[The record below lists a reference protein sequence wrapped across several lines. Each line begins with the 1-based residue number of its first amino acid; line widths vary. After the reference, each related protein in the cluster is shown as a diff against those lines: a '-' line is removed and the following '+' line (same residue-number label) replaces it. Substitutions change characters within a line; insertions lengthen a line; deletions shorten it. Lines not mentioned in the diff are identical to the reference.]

1 MKDISHPE
9 RVELKAVDPVKTE
22 WTVEDSIATY
32 NIDRW
37 GVGYFSINDAGNVSI
52 SPLRDKGMSIDM
64 LAVIREACD
73 RGLQFPLLIR
83 FQDLLRDRV
92 EWLNNSFKEA
102 IAEQQYGGSY
112 FGVFP
117 IKVNQLREVVEEI
130 AIAGE
135 RFDYGLEAGS
145 KPELFSALATH
156 RNPNS
161 LIICNGYKDYSFK
174 PQ

>member
-1 MKDISHPE
+1 MRDLSQPD
-9 RVELKAVDPVKTE
+9 RVELKAVDPEKTE
-22 WTVEDSIATY
+22 WTIGDSIATY

-37 GVGYFSINDAGNVSI
+37 GVGYFSINEAGNVSV
-52 SPLRDKGMSIDM
+52 SPLRDKGMSIDIM
-64 LAVIREACD
+64 AVIREAGD
-73 RGLQFPLLIR
+73 RGLHFPLLIR

-102 IAEQQYGGSY
+102 IAEHQYGGSY

-130 AIAGE
+130 EVAGE

-161 LIICNGYKDYSFK
+161 LIICNGYKDHS
-174 PQ
+174 